1 MSLREKYAAAMA
13 ERPRK
18 MTTDQVQ
25 MNYALQT
32 FTAEIPQIITGAM
45 ERLGAGMVLNPRVDP
60 EFMRETDI
68 TGGIRH
74 FNDMREKLKKLS
86 DLPAMQALK
95 AYLSDPGVDM
105 SFTARVAGKYVGGS
119 YIETLRLAVNP
130 ELPFEL
136 STIEYADASKRET
149 LRMTENDKMAWAAG
163 AKPKIAPPARL
174 TKP

>member
-13 ERPRK
+13 GRPRK
-18 MTTDQVQ
+18 MAVDQVQ

-32 FTAEIPQIITGAM
+32 FTAEIPQIITDAM
-45 ERLGAGMVLNPRVDP
+45 ERLAAGMVLNPRVDP

-95 AYLSDPGVDM
+95 VYLSDPAVDM
-105 SFTARVAGKYVGGS
+105 SFTARVAGKYVDGS
-119 YIETLRLAVNP
+119 YIETLRLAINP

-149 LRMTENDKMAWAAG
+149 LRMTEGDKMAWAA
-163 AKPKIAPPARL
+163 ATKPKMAAPARL